1 MASKRFGNFQLK
13 QPSSSAYK
21 KARLDIDVISSQQYV
36 LQQQQQRTVKTTTT
50 AIAKSSSSKSDSLWG
65 DEDDEFIILA
75 SQAVEEVEMFQQ
87 TQMQQQS
94 QALAA
99 EVTFGTFLREE
110 VASSTQ
116 TNGEKEP
123 NSREL
128 MPPPPPVAPGP
139 SKGNSVP
146 ISVID
151 LLTDGDDDVFS
162 EQFSE
167 NYDNIEKHIDEFFNN
182 EFDDDFNL
190 DEFRRDG
197 QQRSGPKTSPPER
210 SPPKPVPVRAN
221 GDIKVG
227 GSVLFKPKQPQSTT
241 EALANK
247 PVGGRAFPTQH
258 QPSQLGRE
266 AIANA
271 AKKKDHEKDM
281 QVRFLTGQLDRAS
294 KEREQLKK
302 DYNEVTERLQIRD
315 GEVSILRYEMENIK
329 NQNEQLR
336 MEKMKEKETIKK
348 EWVEKMKDLEKVIV
362 AQKSE
367 LEFKNIEMMNLKTKR
382 MSNSFR
388 MDKDGSSKEKPVT
401 PKDFRIHNRRVLLFQ
416 QPSIENYQIDARIFD
431 LSTESI
437 SKFSTTNRLAN
448 FSKEDAVL
456 SQHLGRLQS
465 YLSQMI
471 YLKGAFPEESI
482 STMVLVA
489 NQATDEIGKYC
500 NRLALVRVKDAHL
513 SAKVAYDFLCR
524 NSKRNRLEGP
534 LVNIYQK
541 QPIYLHEKAIVQRRF
556 LAALGLLC
564 RYIPA
569 LAVRLVRRWKGTGNC
584 VHMLSRSLVKIGYAS
599 DLYGHFGFI
608 AAAGTVLS
616 GLSHHVV
623 LYKQDGRE
631 LMDLFKSIVFCR
643 PDSALILS
651 HLSNALYRITSSS
664 SSIDLVNRLCRQSK
678 ASDFAANDA
687 YKMIQFTKDSC
698 TLQIYAALLEASV
711 PQNRNLTPTEIHHLV
726 ANTRNTIY
734 FLRNSLARP
743 VRWIHQFVR
752 RPEGSVLSL
761 CQCHVRITNAFV
773 VLLHQVLRCW
783 MQCPLNVD
791 YDTMLQITQNGVLLL
806 FDLFETVYRG
816 EVLQVGRHVIQCRL
830 QATYN
835 WLVQHQSDFRFQP
848 THRSALQLLDLRL
861 VMEEPL
867 KSSEDPKRMDVD
879 ETDSDSAELER
890 RDMYDELY
898 EDFFSSKLLQQ

>member
-1 MASKRFGNFQLK
+1 MASKRYGNFQLK

-21 KARLDIDVISSQQYV
+21 KARLDIDIISSQQYI
-36 LQQQQQRTVKTTTT
+36 QQQQEQQRTVKTTTT
-50 AIAKSSSSKSDSLWG
+50 AAIAKSSSSKSESLWG
-65 DEDDEFIILA
+65 EEDDEFIILA

-87 TQMQQQS
+87 TQLQQS
-94 QALAA
+94 QAPGGDI
-99 EVTFGTFLREE
+99 TFGTFLREE
-110 VASSTQ
+110 LASSTQ
-116 TNGEKEP
+116 AVLNGVGGP
-123 NSREL
+123 SSSEL
-128 MPPPPPVAPGP
+128 MPPPSAALPGP
-139 SKGNSVP
+139 SRANPVP

-162 EQFSE
+162 EQFDE

-190 DEFRRDG
+190 NEFQRDG
-197 QQRSGPKTSPPER
+197 GPKTSQER
-210 SPPKPVPVRAN
+210 SPSKPVKVN
-221 GDIKVG
+221 GDIRS
-227 GSVLFKPKQPQSTT
+227 GSMMFKPKQPVSTMVS
-241 EALANK
+241 K
-247 PVGGRAFPTQH
+247 GPTQQH
-258 QPSQLGRE
+258 QPTQAGRE
-266 AIANA
+266 ALANA

-281 QVRFLTGQLDRAS
+281 QVRYLTGQLERAS

-302 DYNEVTERLQIRD
+302 DYNAVTDRLQIRD

-367 LEFKNIEMMNLKTKR
+367 LDFKNMEMMNLKTKR
-382 MSNSFR
+382 MSSSFR
-388 MDKDGSSKEKPVT
+388 LDKEAPKEKPVT
-401 PKDFRIHNRRVLLFQ
+401 TKDFQIHKRRVRLFQ
-416 QPSIENYQIDARIFD
+416 QPFLENPQIDSKMFD

-437 SKFSTTNRLAN
+437 SKFNATNRLAN

-456 SQHLGRLQS
+456 SEHLGRLQS
-465 YLSQMI
+465 YLAQMI
-471 YLKGAFPEESI
+471 YLKSALPEESI
-482 STMVLVA
+482 PSIALVA
-489 NQATDEIGKYC
+489 CQGSEDIGKYC
-500 NRLALVRVKDAHL
+500 NRLALVRVKDSHL
-513 SAKVAYDFLCR
+513 SAKVAYDFLCK
-524 NSKRNRLEGP
+524 NSKRNRLEAA
-534 LVNIYQK
+534 VNIYQK
-541 QPIYLHEKAIVQRRF
+541 QPIFLHEKAIVQRRF

-569 LAVRLVRRWKGTGNC
+569 LAVRLVRRWKGSGNC
-584 VHMLSRSLVKIGYAS
+584 VQVISRALGKISYAS
-599 DLYGHFGFI
+599 DLYGHLGLI

-616 GLSHHVV
+616 GLSCHVIQ
-623 LYKQDGRE
+623 YKQDGRE
-631 LMDLFKSIVFCR
+631 LMELFKSIVFCR
-643 PDSALILS
+643 PDSPLILS
-651 HLSNALYRITSSS
+651 HLSEALFRITSSTGT
-664 SSIDLVNRLCRQSK
+664 IDLVNRLCRQSK

-698 TLQIYAALLEASV
+698 TLQIYAALLETSV
-711 PQNRNLTPTEIHHLV
+711 PQNRTLTSIEIRRLV

-761 CQCHVRITNAFV
+761 CQCHIRITNAFV
-773 VLLHQVLRCW
+773 VMFHQVLRCW

-816 EVLQVGRHVIQCRL
+816 EILQVGRHVIQCRL

-867 KSSEDPKRMDVD
+867 KSSEDPRRMEVD
-879 ETDSDSAELER
+879 EADSDSAELER